1 MFLIISGFIDLIIG
15 LLDMNFDYDKWTYL
29 WFGAGMVKIIIG
41 YITIEADKIKKTI
54 GERK

>member
-1 MFLIISGFIDLIIG
+1 MFLIISGLIDLIIG